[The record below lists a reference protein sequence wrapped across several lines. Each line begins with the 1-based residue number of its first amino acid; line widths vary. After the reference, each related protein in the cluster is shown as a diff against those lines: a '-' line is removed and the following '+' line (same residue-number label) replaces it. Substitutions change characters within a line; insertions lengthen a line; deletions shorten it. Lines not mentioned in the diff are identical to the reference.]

1 MKNILALDIA
11 FGPASACL
19 LRRDGNTFT
28 ADGADDRPHSQAI
41 MPLLQSL
48 LDESGL
54 DWTDLDML
62 AAGVGPGSFTGL
74 RIAAATLAG
83 INSSLDLPLI
93 ELSSLAISAMQVE
106 VEGDAPLF
114 VVEDGRSGLAY
125 CACYQGDR
133 VIRADACL
141 IWDKVRLLG
150 PASYTAHQPSS
161 SELPDW
167 TFSAP
172 GMPRAQAMLRLIAEK
187 TKTPGDT
194 ADMPRFARPAYL
206 IASQAERNAQSN

>member
-1 MKNILALDIA
+1 
-11 FGPASACL
+11 
-19 LRRDGNTFT
+19 
-28 ADGADDRPHSQAI
+28 

-48 LDESGL
+48 LDEAGL
-54 DWTDLDML
+54 AWVDLDML
-62 AAGVGPGSFTGL
+62 AAGIGPGSFTGL
-74 RIAAATLAG
+74 RIAAATMAG
-83 INSSLDLPLI
+83 INSRLNLPLI
-93 ELSSLAISAMQVE
+93 ELSSLAISAAQVE
-106 VEGDAPLF
+106 SDAPLY
-114 VVEDGRSGLAY
+114 VIEDGRSGLAY
-125 CACYQGDR
+125 CACYQRER
-133 VIRADACL
+133 VILADVCL
-141 IWDKVRLLG
+141 PWDEVRLLG